1 MTPLLEV
8 IAAAAAVAGLLAV
21 GALALAIGDGVAG
34 AVVAGRPIRVLP
46 LLTAPVARAMLAVRT
61 GSTTTERPDGAGRAV
76 APALLAGLAALA
88 MVLLPLAPGV
98 ALANPDTGF
107 VVYSA
112 AVAFVMIAVFLH
124 GWSPNSTL
132 PRHGAYRFGA
142 VALSFQ
148 IPFLLAMLA
157 TALPAQSL
165 SIVRIVEAQASLWNV
180 VREPLGLPIYL
191 VVGLAVGFWGP
202 LNLPDADDLAGGT
215 SAEDAGLARWLWQV
229 ARLSMLV
236 AVAALGAAAFLGG
249 YFGPILPGPVWVAV
263 KTGLLL
269 AVMAGAQ
276 HLLARVRIERF
287 VGVAWVLLVPLAL
300 LNVFVSGAFLL

>member
-1 MTPLLEV
+1 MSPLLDV

-34 AVVAGRPIRVLP
+34 AAVAGRPIRVLP
-46 LLTAPVARAMLAVRT
+46 LIAAPFARAALAART

-98 ALANPDTGF
+98 ALADPDTGF

-132 PRHGAYRFGA
+132 PLHGAYRFGA

-202 LNLPDADDLAGGT
+202 LNLPDGDDLAGGT
-215 SAEDAGLARWLWQV
+215 SAEDAGWARWLWQV

-269 AVMAGAQ
+269 AAMAAAQ